1 MIRNEPDLNAIA
13 ARLLAGKIQSQNTKE
28 SLLALDALEGNRNF
42 SNEVHWTDQDSFSQI
57 LSECMDTLGTNFQ
70 IEVNK
75 FKFLNE
81 LVKKFLEF
89 SSKIHNQF
97 FFQFRFDW

>member
-81 LVKKFLEF
+81 LVKIFSGIFDKNSQSIFL
-89 SSKIHNQF
+89 SI
-97 FFQFRFDW
+97 